1 MANKTKLISVIT
13 ISYNNCTG
21 LSKTINSVLALKDSD
36 IEYLVIDGGSQD
48 GTIEL
53 LNSYRDSIDVII
65 SEKDYGISD
74 AFNKGVKFSKGKW
87 LFFLNSG
94 DIFSSNTRIINL
106 KSDLIR
112 NQDKY
117 LCFYKVKLSNGE
129 STMPN
134 KKLIESK
141 GVDYII
147 KNAEIPHQGAFISNE
162 LFLKYGLFNTAL
174 KVRMDYDFFLR
185 VRSELNNFI
194 FIDDIVAIYEVGG
207 ISNQVE
213 NIDRFLIEGVVS
225 KIQNKVKLSFI
236 DFYYIL
242 YFFILRKNKYGIC

>member
-1 MANKTKLISVIT
+1 MAEETKLISVIT
-13 ISYNNCTG
+13 ISYNNYTG
-21 LSKTINSVLALKDSD
+21 LSKTIESVLALKDND
-36 IEYLVIDGGSQD
+36 IEYIVIDGGSND

-53 LNSYRDSIDVII
+53 LNSYRDKIDVII

-94 DIFSSNTRIINL
+94 DTFSSNIILLNL

-117 LCFYKVKLSNGE
+117 LCFYKVELSNGE

-134 KKLIESK
+134 NRLIEKK
-141 GVDYII
+141 GIEYII
-147 KNAEIPHQGAFISNE
+147 NRAEIPHQGAFISNK
-162 LFLKYGLFNTAL
+162 LFVKYGMFNTAL

-185 VRSELNNFI
+185 VRSESNKFV
-194 FIDDIVAIYEVGG
+194 FIDDIVAIYEIGG

-213 NIDRFLIEGVVS
+213 YIDRFLIEGVVS
-225 KIQNKVKLSFI
+225 KMQNKVKLSVI

>member
-1 MANKTKLISVIT
+1 MSKLISIIT
-13 ISYNNCTG
+13 ICFNNKSG
-21 LSKTINSVLALKDSD
+21 LISTINSVLALKDSD
-36 IEYLVIDGGSQD
+36 IEFLVIDGGSTD
-48 GTIEL
+48 GTREL
-53 LNSYRDSIDVII
+53 LYSYDDKIDVII
-65 SEKDYGISD
+65 SEKDFGISD

-87 LFFLNSG
+87 LLFLNSG
-94 DIFSSNTRIINL
+94 DIFSSNTRILNL

-141 GVDYII
+141 GIDYII
-147 KNAEIPHQGAFISNE
+147 NNAEIPHQGAFISNK

-174 KVRMDYDFFLR
+174 NVRMDYDFFLR
-185 VRSELNNFI
+185 VRSESNKFVFI
-194 FIDDIVAIYEVGG
+194 NEIVAIYEVGG

-225 KIQNKVKLSFI
+225 KMQNKVKLSFI

-242 YFFILRKNKYGIC
+242 YFFILRKNKYGIY